1 MTWSSACSAISPSS
15 TLAPATRSPT
25 APRAAVATR
34 TTGTIAT
41 AAGNAFPR
49 TCRASRSSH
58 RRLSGLRGSGLRA
71 SSAAPNVPSGHY
83 LSWSTPMPRLR
94 FGAFLAPHHP
104 IGEHPM
110 LQFRR
115 DLDLVEHLDRL
126 GYDEFW
132 CGEHHSSGWE
142 MIASP

>member
-1 MTWSSACSAISPSS
+1 
-15 TLAPATRSPT
+15 
-25 APRAAVATR
+25 
-34 TTGTIAT
+34 
-41 AAGNAFPR
+41 
-49 TCRASRSSH
+49 
-58 RRLSGLRGSGLRA
+58 
-71 SSAAPNVPSGHY
+71 
-83 LSWSTPMPRLR
+83 MPRLR

-115 DLDLVEHLDRL
+115 DLDLVEQLDRL

-142 MIASP
+142 MIASPEMFLAAAGERTKRIRLYRRNFATLPSPLQCRTAHGAARPHDRRPRHLRLRTWRTGL